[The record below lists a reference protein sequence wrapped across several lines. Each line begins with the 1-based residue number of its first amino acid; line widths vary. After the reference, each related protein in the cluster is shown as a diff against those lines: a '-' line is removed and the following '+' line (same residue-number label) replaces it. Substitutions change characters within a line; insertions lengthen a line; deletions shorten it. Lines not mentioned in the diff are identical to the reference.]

1 MTIDTALEKIKEN
14 WASYPHDSKNGHEA
28 VWIAK
33 DDMADSYEVDEEWI
47 GMKGDGSLVWA
58 YASGCSCW
66 DGDYESQNEKTV
78 KAFKLNHQIAP
89 EKWEEAIIKFAE
101 SDGKETLEIEPP
113 SNDCKPCGTIRTP

>member
-1 MTIDTALEKIKEN
+1 MTIEKALKKIQKN
-14 WASYPHDSKNGHEA
+14 WASYPHDIKDNQEA

-33 DDMADSYEVDEEWI
+33 DDIAGSYEVDEEWI

-66 DGDYESQNEKTV
+66 DGTYESQNEKTV
-78 KAFKLNHQIAP
+78 KAFRLNHNIAP

-101 SDGKETLEIEPP
+101 SDGGKVLDIEPP
-113 SNDCKPCGTIRTP
+113 SERVY